1 MMAGGKSMRLIVAVV
16 AITCAAAGMY
26 LASQR
31 RAGDRS
37 APGSDQWTDRFDVD
51 RAELSSVGRN
61 PYFVLEPGW
70 TSVLEGG
77 DGASLVITV
86 LDETKL
92 VGGVETRVVE
102 ERETGH
108 GELVEVSRN
117 FFAISTRTG
126 AVFYFGEEVD
136 MYENGV
142 VSGHEGA
149 WLAGEGDNR
158 FGLAMPALP
167 LVGARYY
174 QEVAP
179 GVAMDRAEI
188 VSLDDTLTTPMRKF
202 DRVLRIAETTPLE
215 PGVREYKYYAAGVG
229 LLRDESMR
237 LVRSGPSVPTA
248 APAND

>member
-1 MMAGGKSMRLIVAVV
+1 MRLTVAVV
-16 AITCAAAGMY
+16 ALTCAAAAMY

-31 RAGDRS
+31 RAGERN
-37 APGSDQWTDRFDVD
+37 AAGSHEWTDRFDVD

-70 TSVLEGG
+70 TSVLEGD

-92 VGGVETRVVE
+92 VDGVETRVVE
-102 ERETGH
+102 ERETEN

-136 MYENGV
+136 LYQNGV

-167 LVGARYY
+167 LLGARYY
-174 QEVAP
+174 QEIAP

-188 VSLDDTLTTPMRKF
+188 VGTSDTMTTPMRRF
-202 DRVLRIAETTPLE
+202 DHVLKIAETTPLE
-215 PGVREYKYYAAGVG
+215 PGVREYKYYAGGAG

-237 LVRSGPSVPTA
+237 LVRYGYLVSARAPTPSG
-248 APAND
+248 NN